1 MLKDSLSER
10 DRVRLA
16 ELMRAPLLAPR
27 VPAESPQKQNQWRSG
42 FERSLHRA
50 RHKLSAWW
58 NVSVWPGSLSI
69 CQNFAGTLRSA
80 EPIGRHLAVHWRA
93 WSAGAAVMAV
103 CLVVLGGVVKIEN
116 RRGEAS
122 IQLQA
127 LDRQGQLQ
135 IRWDPESDVV
145 RRATGAKLFI
155 IDGSQ
160 RLYVKLDGTRLRRGA
175 VNYPRRS
182 DRVELRLALAEP
194 DGRMVEQQATFV
206 VTRPAN
212 RDQSQWV
219 AAVKPGPAPSETP
232 AAPAPAAQPGE
243 LLKPATVAEHRA
255 RRKPLVQSGTSLP
268 FICSTGDV
276 FHKTDA
282 PPGWDTF
289 SCRGKNVWSVMK
301 NQARED
307 RPANKPSANAT
318 TLTAKPAPAST
329 T

>member
-1 MLKDSLSER
+1 MPKDSLSER
-10 DRVRLA
+10 DRIRLA
-16 ELMRAPLLAPR
+16 KLMQEPLVAPR
-27 VPAESPQKQNQWRSG
+27 MSSQAPQKQNQWRSWLAQNLKPAG
-42 FERSLHRA
+42 Q
-50 RHKLSAWW
+50 KLG
-58 NVSVWPGSLSI
+58 VWRK
-69 CQNFAGTLRSA
+69 TRSA
-80 EPIGRHLAVHWRA
+80 EPLRRHFAAHWRA

-103 CLVVLGGVVKIEN
+103 CLVVLGGVVKIES
-116 RRGEAS
+116 RGGEAA

-127 LDRQGQLQ
+127 ADRQGQLQ
-135 IRWDPESDVV
+135 IRWDPESDLV
-145 RRATGAKLFI
+145 RRATAAKLFI

-206 VTRPAN
+206 VPRPAN

-219 AAVKPGPAPSETP
+219 AAVKPSLAPSATASVP
-232 AAPAPAAQPGE
+232 SRAPAAQTVEPV
-243 LLKPATVAEHRA
+243 KPEPVAEHRA
-255 RRKPLVQSGTSLP
+255 RRKPVVQSGASLP
-268 FICSTGDV
+268 FTCSTGDI

-282 PPGWDTF
+282 PSGWDTF
-289 SCRGKNVWSVMK
+289 ACRGKNVWSLIR

-307 RPANKPSANAT
+307 RPASKPSASAT
-318 TLTAKPAPAST
+318 PLTANPATAST

>member
-1 MLKDSLSER
+1 MPKDSLSER
-10 DRVRLA
+10 DRLRLA
-16 ELMRAPLLAPR
+16 ALMRAPLFAPR
-27 VPAESPQKQNQWRSG
+27 VPAEFPQKQDQWRSW
-42 FERSLHRA
+42 FERRLKGA

-58 NVSVWPGSLSI
+58 N
-69 CQNFAGTLRSA
+69 ARSA
-80 EPIGRHLAVHWRA
+80 EPVRRHFGQHWRA
-93 WSAGAAVMAV
+93 WSGGAAVMTL

-116 RRGEAS
+116 RRGDAS

-135 IRWDPESDVV
+135 IRWDPESNLV

-160 RLYVKLDGTRLRRGA
+160 RLYVKLDGARLRRGA
-175 VNYPRRS
+175 VNYPRSS

-219 AAVKPGPAPSETP
+219 AAVKPGPAPFETP
-232 AAPAPAAQPGE
+232 ALPAPAAQSGE
-243 LLKPATVAEHRA
+243 PQQPTAPEHRA
-255 RRKPLVQSGTSLP
+255 RLKPLTQSGASLP
-268 FICSTGDV
+268 FTCSTGDV

-307 RPANKPSANAT
+307 RPASKPSANAT
-318 TLTAKPAPAST
+318 TLTAKPATAST

>member
-1 MLKDSLSER
+1 L
-10 DRVRLA
+10 
-16 ELMRAPLLAPR
+16 
-27 VPAESPQKQNQWRSG
+27 
-42 FERSLHRA
+42 
-50 RHKLSAWW
+50 
-58 NVSVWPGSLSI
+58 
-69 CQNFAGTLRSA
+69 
-80 EPIGRHLAVHWRA
+80 A

-103 CLVVLGGVVKIEN
+103 CIIVLGGVVKIES
-116 RRGEAS
+116 RSGEAS

-135 IRWDPESDVV
+135 IRWDPESDLV

-155 IDGSQ
+155 VDGSQ
-160 RLYVKLDGTRLRRGA
+160 RLYVKLDGARLRRGA

-182 DRVELRLALAEP
+182 DRVELRMALAEL

-219 AAVKPGPAPSETP
+219 AAVKPGLAP
-232 AAPAPAAQPGE
+232 
-243 LLKPATVAEHRA
+243 PATASVPSPSPVPVAQSGEAAKPEQVAEHRA
-255 RRKPLVQSGTSLP
+255 RRKPVVQSGASLP
-268 FICSTGDV
+268 FTCSTGDV

-282 PPGWDTF
+282 APGWDTF
-289 SCRGKNVWSVMK
+289 ACRGKNVWSLIR

-307 RPANKPSANAT
+307 RPASKPSASAIP
-318 TLTAKPAPAST
+318 LTASPATAST